1 MTDKSLDDLKSTFNV
16 LLALPHIEVDEV
28 ERDREGNYRVT
39 IQSTERG
46 TCCHQCGHF
55 IDHFYG
61 QGEFITLRHLA
72 LFDRQAELRLRPPR
86 YQCQRCPGQPTTTQR
101 ATWYDA
107 RSRCTKAFEH
117 HILLAC
123 VNSTVWDVSIK
134 EGIGY
139 EIVRGIIDRHI
150 AKEVDWQAIKN
161 LKIIGIDEIS
171 LKKGHQDFVTIV
183 TGRMDDETVVLGM
196 LSDRKKET
204 VKEFFMSIPKR
215 LRKQV
220 RFICSDMYVGFINA
234 AKEVFGKKVQIIVDR
249 FHVAKLYGK
258 GLDELRKKEL
268 ARLRKT
274 LPKEQYQE
282 LEGVMWLL
290 RKRPDDLTA
299 KDRETLD
306 RLFRHSP
313 LLQRAYQLKNELTAL
328 LDSDLSR
335 RRGKQRITG
344 WMNRVK
350 KSSVRCFDPFLKTL
364 ETYKDEVVNYFL
376 DRLTSGFVEGLNN
389 KIKVIKRRYYG
400 LKNIGH
406 LFQHLYLDLCGY
418 SLTNY
423 DLYIAR
429 G

>member
-1 MTDKSLDDLKSTFNV
+1 
-16 LLALPHIEVDEV
+16 
-28 ERDREGNYRVT
+28 
-39 IQSTERG
+39 
-46 TCCHQCGHF
+46 
-55 IDHFYG
+55 
-61 QGEFITLRHLA
+61 
-72 LFDRQAELRLRPPR
+72 
-86 YQCQRCPGQPTTTQR
+86 
-101 ATWYDA
+101 
-107 RSRCTKAFEH
+107 
-117 HILLAC
+117 
-123 VNSTVWDVSIK
+123 VWDVSIK

-139 EIVRGIIDRHI
+139 ETVRGIIDRHI

-161 LKIIGIDEIS
+161 LQIIGIDEIS

-183 TGRMDDETVVLGM
+183 TGRLGDETVILGM
-196 LSDRKKET
+196 LADRKKET

-220 RFICSDMYVGFINA
+220 RFVCSDLYVGFINA
-234 AKEVFGKKVQIIVDR
+234 AKEVFGKKVRIVVDR

-268 ARLRKT
+268 TRLRKI
-274 LPKEQYQE
+274 LPKEQYKE
-282 LEGVMWLL
+282 LEGVMWIL

-299 KDRETLD
+299 KDQETLD
-306 RLFRHSP
+306 QLFQYSP

-328 LDSDLSR
+328 LDSDLDR

-350 KSSVRCFDPFLKTL
+350 KSSVDCFDTFLKTL
-364 ETYKDEVVNYFL
+364 ETYKNEVANYFL

-389 KIKVIKRRYYG
+389 KLKVIKRRCYG

-418 SLTNY
+418 A
-423 DLYIAR
+423 LYAHQKS
-429 G
+429 

>member
-1 MTDKSLDDLKSTFNV
+1 MPDKSLDELKSVFNV
-16 LLALPHIEVDEV
+16 LLNISNIEVDEV
-28 ERDREGNYRVT
+28 EIDRDGNYRVT
-39 IQSTERG
+39 IHSTERG

-55 IDHFYG
+55 IDHCYG
-61 QGEFITLRHLA
+61 HGEFITLRHWP
-72 LFDRQAELRLRPPR
+72 LFGRQVELRLRPPR
-86 YQCQRCPGQPTTTQR
+86 YQCQQCQGQPTTTQR

-107 RSRCTKAFEH
+107 RSRCTKAFERH
-117 HILLAC
+117 VLLAC

-139 EIVRGIIDRHI
+139 ETVRGIIDRHMT
-150 AKEVDWQAIKN
+150 KEVDGQAIKN

-171 LKKGHQDFVTIV
+171 LKKGHQDLVTIV
-183 TGRMDDETVVLGM
+183 TGRMGDETVILGM
-196 LSDRKKET
+196 LADRKKEA

-220 RFICSDMYVGFINA
+220 RFVCSDLYVGFIHA
-234 AKEVFGKKVQIIVDR
+234 AKAVFGKKVQIIVDR

-274 LPKEQYQE
+274 WSKEQYKE
-282 LEGVMWLL
+282 LEGVLWLL
-290 RKRPDDLTA
+290 RKRPDDLTE
-299 KDRETLD
+299 KDQETLD
-306 RLFRHSP
+306 QLFQYSP
-313 LLQRAYQLKNELTAL
+313 LLQRADQLKNELTAL
-328 LDSDLSR
+328 LDIDLDR

-350 KSSVRCFDPFLKTL
+350 KSSVDCFDTFLKTL
-364 ETYKDEVVNYFL
+364 ETYKNEVANYFL

-389 KIKVIKRRYYG
+389 KIKVIKRRCYG

-418 SLTNY
+418 A
-423 DLYIAR
+423 LYAHQKS
-429 G
+429 

>member
-1 MTDKSLDDLKSTFNV
+1 MTDKSLDELKSAFNV
-16 LLALPHIEVDEV
+16 LLNIPNIEVDEV
-28 ERDREGNYRVT
+28 EIDREGNYRVT
-39 IQSTERG
+39 IHSTERG
-46 TCCHQCGHF
+46 TRCHQCGNF

-61 QGEFITLRHLA
+61 HGEFITLRHLA
-72 LFDRQAELRLRPPR
+72 LFGRQVELRLRPPR
-86 YQCQRCPGQPTTTQR
+86 YQCQRCQGQPTTTQR
-101 ATWYDA
+101 ATWYDH
-107 RSRCTKAFEH
+107 RSRCTQAFEKRV
-117 HILLAC
+117 LLAC
-123 VNSTVWDVSIK
+123 VNSTVLDASIK
-134 EGIGY
+134 EGISY
-139 EIVRGIIDRHI
+139 ETVRGIIDRSI
-150 AKEVDWQAIKN
+150 AKKVDWQAIKN

-183 TGRMDDETVVLGM
+183 TGRMGDETVILGM
-196 LSDRKKET
+196 LADRKKET

-220 RFICSDMYVGFINA
+220 CFVCSDLYVGFINA

-274 LPKEQYQE
+274 LPKEQYKE

-290 RKRPDDLTA
+290 RKRLDDLTA
-299 KDRETLD
+299 KDQETLD
-306 RLFRHSP
+306 QLFRYSP

-350 KSSVRCFDPFLKTL
+350 KSVVRCFDPFLKTL

-389 KIKVIKRRYYG
+389 KIKVIKRRCYG

-418 SLTNY
+418 A
-423 DLYIAR
+423 LYAHQKS
-429 G
+429 

>member
-1 MTDKSLDDLKSTFNV
+1 MTDKSLDDLKSAFNA
-16 LLALPHIEVDEV
+16 LLDIPNIEVDEV

-39 IQSTERG
+39 IHSTERG
-46 TCCHQCGHF
+46 TRCHQCGHF

-61 QGEFITLRHLA
+61 QGEFITLRHLP
-72 LFDRQAELRLRPPR
+72 LFGRQVELRLRPPR
-86 YQCQRCPGQPTTTQR
+86 YQCQRCQGQPTTTQR

-139 EIVRGIIDRHI
+139 ETVRGIIDRHI

-161 LKIIGIDEIS
+161 LKIIGIDEIC

-183 TGRMDDETVVLGM
+183 TGRMGDETVVLGM
-196 LSDRKKET
+196 LADRKKET

-220 RFICSDMYVGFINA
+220 CFVCSDLYVGFINA

-274 LPKEQYQE
+274 LPKEQYKE

-290 RKRPDDLTA
+290 RKRLDDLTA
-299 KDRETLD
+299 KDQETLD
-306 RLFRHSP
+306 QLFRYSP

-350 KSSVRCFDPFLKTL
+350 KSLVRCFDPFLKTL

-389 KIKVIKRRYYG
+389 KIKVIKRRCYG

-418 SLTNY
+418 A
-423 DLYIAR
+423 LYAHQKS
-429 G
+429 